1 MTQSPRRSTPPE
13 PDAAIEAP
21 RPPLPVVAPVIR
33 VAKEL
38 RRWADV
44 VLEVA
49 NNATDI
55 SLAVARS
62 SARSGGQQKA
72 VETAGAVLKKARETA
87 GMTTQELGA
96 AINLS
101 DPDLIEQAEKGK
113 IALPFE
119 VVLRLA
125 GILGRH
131 DPASFAMRLTRSY
144 SPGLWQALEDLG
156 VGRLI
161 LQAGRE
167 RELAN
172 IYRANDAARKLSD
185 EDFHAVLAFTK
196 DAFDMGVA
204 FRNREPSPKAV
215 HATKAAAATPAA
227 EKPSAKPAKRAVKT
241 GKAQARKRKAAA

>member
-215 HATKAAAATPAA
+215 HAAKAAAATPAA

-241 GKAQARKRKAAA
+241 GKAQARKRKAAD